1 MESKCTINEPQAQ
14 PDTTALISCIND
26 LRYEGIAN
34 VKHLNGIMMLC
45 DAVMTIAGEINE
57 KAGRIGIVANEERI
71 QKVVED
77 ADEITGMTHQ
87 IKAISEAISDKANE
101 YASIYEIFEIYD
113 RDC

>member
-1 MESKCTINEPQAQ
+1 MKTEVVINEPQAQ
-14 PDTTALISCIND
+14 PDTTAIISCIND

-34 VKHLNGIMMLC
+34 VKHLNGIVMLC
-45 DAVMTIAGEINE
+45 DAVSTIANEINE

-71 QKVVED
+71 QRVVED
-77 ADEITGMTHQ
+77 ADEITGMAHQ
-87 IKAISEAISDKANE
+87 IKAISEVISDKANE